1 MPETAT
7 PQPLIAAAD
16 LARRIEALGGE
27 IVAVMGADIHMVAVL
42 KGGFVFAADL
52 LRALG
57 RHGARV
63 TVDFVHLASYGAGT
77 VSSGRVRVLGE
88 IPDVAGRRVLLV
100 DDILDS
106 GHSAARAV
114 DLLRKAGAAEVHVC
128 ALLDKPER
136 RQVSIPAD
144 FIGFRI
150 PDRFVVGY
158 GIDYA
163 EQWRELEGVA
173 MVADES

>member
-1 MPETAT
+1 MPEQNR
-7 PQPLIAAAD
+7 PSLLIPRD
-16 LARRIEALGGE
+16 DIARRVDALAAE
-27 IVAVMGADIHMVAVL
+27 IVAAMGKDIHMVAVL

-57 RHGARV
+57 RQGARV
-63 TVDFVHLASYGAGT
+63 TVDFVHLASYGAGKE
-77 VSSGRVRVLGE
+77 SSGRVRVMGE
-88 IPDVAGRRVLLV
+88 IPDVSGRRVLLV

-114 DLLRKAGAAEVHVC
+114 ELLRKGGAAEVHVC

-136 RQVSIPAD
+136 RRVEIPAD
-144 FIGFRI
+144 FIGFTI

-163 EQWRELEGVA
+163 EQWRELEGVG
-173 MVADES
+173 VVED